1 MEKIAVINPKAG
13 FFKKNS
19 SDFKTDQYD
28 SPFFVVLIITFEKK
42 VQRGNKQQQQ
52 QKWWGGITD
61 NELFNGPQLKK

>member
-13 FFKKNS
+13 FLKKNS

-28 SPFFVVLIITFEKK
+28 SPFFVVLIMTFEIK
-42 VQRGNKQQQQ
+42 VQRGNNQQ
-52 QKWWGGITD
+52 QKWWGGISD